1 MSESTIPRG
10 RPRSEVS
17 RSAVLNAAFAL
28 LAERGFEAMSVE
40 AVAARAGV
48 GKATVYRW
56 WKTRAEIA
64 VDAFLE
70 ATRDELAM
78 PNTGS
83 AREDFRLQ
91 ISQLAALLRGPRG
104 HALAAM
110 LGGARSDAELAKALR
125 ERWLGVRRQ
134 WGAQRMARAIA
145 DGEALP
151 GVELGAALSLLY
163 GPIYTPLLFGD
174 DPPDAEKI
182 TAVLNLAFVGIFRSE
197 QPSIAAAEKL
207 GRLS

>member
-10 RPRSEVS
+10 RPRSGTS
-17 RSAVLNAAFAL
+17 RAAILNAAFAL
-28 LAERGFEAMSVE
+28 LGERGFEAMSME

-56 WKTRAEIA
+56 WKTKAEIA

-70 ATRDELAM
+70 ATCDELAM
-78 PNTGS
+78 PDTGS
-83 AREDFRLQ
+83 AREDFRMQ

-104 HALAAM
+104 RALAAM
-110 LGGARSDAELAKALR
+110 LGGARSDPELAKVLR

-134 WGAQRMARAIA
+134 WGVQRMARAVA
-145 DGEALP
+145 DGETLP

-182 TAVLNLAFVGIFRSE
+182 AAVLNLAFAGIFR
-197 QPSIAAAEKL
+197 PA
-207 GRLS
+207 R